1 MEIIQYGGRIDAWL
15 RQVARAAGLEVT
27 EEGVASEDS
36 AWAKKLRTKDAA
48 AQASVVRKMQEYLR
62 GCPR

>member
-1 MEIIQYGGRIDAWL
+1 MRGCGKW
-15 RQVARAAGLEVT
+15 RAAGLEVT